1 MLRAGLPD
9 LIETLKIVDLPEKR
23 LTLISESVP
32 APKKLIPKKII
43 ELINISY
50 KYPSSKNYVLKNI
63 NIKIPVGSKIAF
75 VGKTGSGKTTAAN
88 ILLGLLK
95 QSKGSIFVDNLKLRN
110 IHIPS
115 WQALGA
121 YVPQTINFL
130 NNDVIHNVAFG
141 IEDKDID
148 IDKVWES
155 IKAAQLEELVLKMP
169 NNIYTNLGDNGI
181 QISGGQRQRLA
192 IARALYRDAKFI
204 ILDEATS
211 ALDNKPNQK

>member
-1 MLRAGLPD
+1 
-9 LIETLKIVDLPEKR
+9 
-23 LTLISESVP
+23 
-32 APKKLIPKKII
+32 
-43 ELINISY
+43 
-50 KYPSSKNYVLKNI
+50 
-63 NIKIPVGSKIAF
+63 
-75 VGKTGSGKTTAAN
+75 
-88 ILLGLLK
+88 
-95 QSKGSIFVDNLKLRN
+95 VDNLKLRN

-211 ALDNKPNQK
+211 ALDNKTESEVMGAIENIGKRCTIVIIAHRLSTVMQADNIYEFSEGKIKAFGNFRVLQEKSDSFKQLTNYEKYFKKDKNDIF